1 MCPSNALPLS
11 CERPSAAD
19 RQLQRLVRRL
29 SNQESEPRQPR
40 LPFVCS
46 VRPMTAHLPFL
57 PAHKATPRS
66 GLPSAPS
73 QGSCHLSRSELHTE
87 CQVRRTPCRSAARA
101 PHERFVDATPI
112 SLRRDRQSAATA
124 CSAASPDTH
133 HGPALVQSIALTA
146 PSHAVPGFSK
156 EIVICN
162 GETVVV
168 PVKTHS
174 PVPVRQWEPTAVPVS
189 TTSKV

>member
-1 MCPSNALPLS
+1 MLLQFLCGGIVS
-11 CERPSAAD
+11 
-19 RQLQRLVRRL
+19 QLQRLVRQRL
-29 SNQESEPRQPR
+29 
-40 LPFVCS
+40 
-46 VRPMTAHLPFL
+46 
-57 PAHKATPRS
+57 
-66 GLPSAPS
+66 
-73 QGSCHLSRSELHTE
+73 
-87 CQVRRTPCRSAARA
+87 
-101 PHERFVDATPI
+101 
-112 SLRRDRQSAATA
+112 
-124 CSAASPDTH
+124 
-133 HGPALVQSIALTA
+133 QSIALTA